1 MAVIEFLLVLA
12 FLFARFQGALASLY
26 VINPSTTSVCHGGQ
40 PCTVDWLDDG
50 ELPLLSTIGACTVG
64 LYTGNMQLVQQIAP
78 VDVSAGHTLTF
89 TPNPEAGPNSKAY
102 YIAFTSTVFS
112 NNSQP
117 FQTFTP
123 NFSYAHRPDEGH
135 IQVCRG
141 IADFVNR
148 YTIVSFETACKP
160 NLDEHRIC
168 GAGPYPELNAR
179 VLFSFAI
186 FFCTRQITQLIDSVN
201 HRVQQSVNFV
211 RRTAYQHLEHLQQ
224 PVFRFRQLGV
234 RLEPEPPISPLL
246 PRAILTLYPFPL
258 SLIAGHLSS
267 RPYT

>member
-1 MAVIEFLLVLA
+1 MAVFEFLLVLA
-12 FLFARFQGALASLY
+12 FLIARFQGALASLY

-64 LYTGNMQLVQQIAP
+64 LYTGNMQLVQQIEP

-123 NFSYAHRPDEGH
+123 NFAIDQMKG
-135 IQVCRG
+135 
-141 IADFVNR
+141 
-148 YTIVSFETACKP
+148 SFESAVESLTSSIAIPSSVSKP
-160 NLDEHRIC
+160 PANPITTSTISVSQAPAPSSAPVSSHSQSSSALLSYSAPSTTGFSKVSTSSIVQPTSTSSISSNLSSASANSASAPSQSRQS
-168 GAGPYPELNAR
+168 A
-179 VLFSFAI
+179 LFYLALS
-186 FFCTRQITQLIDSVN
+186 
-201 HRVQQSVNFV
+201 
-211 RRTAYQHLEHLQQ
+211 
-224 PVFRFRQLGV
+224 
-234 RLEPEPPISPLL
+234 SPF
-246 PRAILTLYPFPL
+246 IL
-258 SLIAGHLSS
+258 SLFF
-267 RPYT
+267 P